1 MKTAPKPKKPMNRRK
16 TSKGNLPPFGQLVE
30 AVDRLSLED
39 REELVQIL
47 QSQIRQER
55 HERFVEECK
64 ESLGEHAEGKSRT
77 ATVRE
82 IMALIDE

>member
-1 MKTAPKPKKPMNRRK
+1 MKATPSSKKPPK
-16 TSKGNLPPFGQLVE
+16 TPRGSNGNLPPFGKVVE
-30 AVDRLSLED
+30 TADRLSLED

-47 QSQIRQER
+47 RSQIRQER

-64 ESLGEHAEGKSRT
+64 ESLGEHAEGKSCT